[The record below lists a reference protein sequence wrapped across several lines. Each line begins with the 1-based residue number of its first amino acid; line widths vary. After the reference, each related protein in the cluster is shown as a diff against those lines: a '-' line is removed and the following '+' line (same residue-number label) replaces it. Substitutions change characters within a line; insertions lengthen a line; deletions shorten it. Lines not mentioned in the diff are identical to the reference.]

1 MSATV
6 QPIIAPID
14 RQLIRQELTPELFVR
29 TTNKSNNEIYAFRAA
44 QAPHTMREVGRLR
57 EESFRAGGGGTG
69 LECDVDKYD
78 LMDDGYVQLIV
89 WNPELEKVMG
99 GYRYILGE
107 AVLRHQEQTDAL
119 ATSHM
124 FSFSEEFVRDYLP
137 YTIELGRSFVS
148 HEFQTTRAG
157 LMSSIYTLDNL
168 WDGLGALT
176 VIYPE
181 IKYFLGKVTMYK
193 TYDKYCRNLILKFM
207 EIYFG
212 DKDQLVRPMNPVEVD
227 IDPEEIDRL
236 FVKNDLKSDY
246 RTLKAEVRKH
256 NINIPPLFNA
266 YMSLTPKIRI
276 FGTAINDEFG
286 DVEETGLLTPI
297 ADIIPEKKERHID
310 TYQHTRKS

>member
-1 MSATV
+1 MSATE

-29 TTNKSNNEIYAFRAA
+29 KTNKSNNEIYAFRAA

-89 WNPELEKVMG
+89 WSPELEKIMG

-181 IKYFLGKVTMYK
+181 IKYFFGKVTMYK
-193 TYDKYCRNLILKFM
+193 TYNKYCRNLILKFM

-212 DKDQLVRPMNPVEVD
+212 DKDHLVVPMNPVEVD
-227 IDPEEIDRL
+227 IDP
-236 FVKNDLKSDY
+236 
-246 RTLKAEVRKH
+246 
-256 NINIPPLFNA
+256 
-266 YMSLTPKIRI
+266 
-276 FGTAINDEFG
+276 
-286 DVEETGLLTPI
+286 
-297 ADIIPEKKERHID
+297 
-310 TYQHTRKS
+310 